1 MNDTK
6 KPDSETT
13 AKWIEQTLMTQSR
26 YLHNPLTD
34 NERRLIRDVF
44 ELLERKSQVNEDYSK
59 YIEQTLTRVD
69 SNSDFSEPIKE
80 VINTVLSGNN
90 TEKLQSDLANHEW
103 DKSEWISMPPTELQ
117 KNLAIAVKALEDLR
131 ALPDVDAGNHKR
143 IADAALKQI
152 GK

>member
-90 TEKLQSDLANHEW
+90 TEKLQSDLA
-103 DKSEWISMPPTELQ
+103 
-117 KNLAIAVKALEDLR
+117 IAVKALEDLR